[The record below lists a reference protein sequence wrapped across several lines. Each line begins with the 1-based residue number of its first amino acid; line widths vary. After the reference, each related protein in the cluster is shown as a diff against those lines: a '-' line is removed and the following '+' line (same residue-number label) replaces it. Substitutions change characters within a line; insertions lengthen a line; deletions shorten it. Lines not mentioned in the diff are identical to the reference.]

1 MYIIPSPDRYR
12 VLYTLHK
19 YSHLVNVHARIQTD
33 DTTCLADVCT
43 RSISVQLIQVR
54 ERGRRL
60 QPPIRLRITQLHARL
75 PERCNMRT
83 DGLSIYTAP
92 LLGYANASQLSQW
105 LFASGDCSA
114 GSLEISSLSQTSS
127 HIALLN
133 LTNRQ
138 LEILITR
145 SYYAPAF
152 D

>member
-1 MYIIPSPDRYR
+1 
-12 VLYTLHK
+12 
-19 YSHLVNVHARIQTD
+19 
-33 DTTCLADVCT
+33 
-43 RSISVQLIQVR
+43 
-54 ERGRRL
+54 
-60 QPPIRLRITQLHARL
+60 
-75 PERCNMRT
+75 MRT

-114 GSLEISSLSQTSS
+114 GSLEISSLSQTSY